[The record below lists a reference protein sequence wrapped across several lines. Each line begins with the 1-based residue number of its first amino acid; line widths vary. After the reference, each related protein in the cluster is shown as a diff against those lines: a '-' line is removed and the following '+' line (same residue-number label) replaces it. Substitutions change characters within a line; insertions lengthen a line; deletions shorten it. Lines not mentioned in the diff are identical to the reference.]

1 MSKDTTVTDSPSAEK
16 AEQGRASSYGSI
28 LKSSSIVGGGEV
40 INYGVGLLRTKAVA
54 LLLGPSGIG
63 LLGLYNNLQQALVTF
78 AGAGVSFSGVREIA
92 KGGEGVPSE
101 ITARVA
107 HAVRRISLLL
117 GLLGA
122 LAVVVLARP
131 LSDWVFEDSTRAP
144 SVALLGVAVCLL
156 VVSGGQK
163 ALVQGCRRIGDLAR
177 IQVLSALL
185 STLLAVGLYA
195 WLGQEGILPVFI
207 LTACC
212 NLSLTWHFSRKI
224 ELVATQVSWKEVFV
238 EAKPLLGLGLAF
250 MWSMLLMSLVD
261 LFIRSFILRELG
273 LESVGIY
280 QAAWAISGLFASFIL
295 NAMGAD
301 FYPRLTAVES
311 DHSEMVRLINEQTEI
326 GILLALPGILGTLAF
341 APWVMTL
348 LYSAKFTI
356 GADLLPWLVLGVFG
370 RVVTWPMGFV
380 FLAKGAKGHFAA
392 IETVM
397 KIPRVLF
404 VIFLVKQWGLVGA
417 AVAWPINY
425 VIYFCIVY
433 PLTHRMIGFRY
444 QRASVLLFLKA
455 SCLIVLSFLS
465 VSLLPQVWG
474 TSLAVLALCLGTLFS
489 LRSLLQCLDAEHR
502 IVRMIRKLP
511 LMG

>member
-1 MSKDTTVTDSPSAEK
+1 MLNKVRSK
-16 AEQGRASSYGSI
+16 SYSSI
-28 LKSSSIVGGGEV
+28 LKSSSIVGGAEV

-92 KGGEGVPSE
+92 KDAEGVNSE
-101 ITARVA
+101 ATARVA

-122 LAVVVLARP
+122 LVAATLARP
-131 LSDWVFEDSTRAP
+131 LSGWVFEDATHAP

-163 ALVQGCRRIGDLAR
+163 ALVQGCRRIGDIAR
-177 IQVLSALL
+177 IQVLSAVL

-195 WLGQEGILPVFI
+195 WLGRGGILPVLI

-224 ELVATQVSWKEVFV
+224 ELVATQVRWKEVFA

-273 LESVGIY
+273 IDSVGIY

-301 FYPRLTAVES
+301 FYPRLTAVQS
-311 DHSEMVRLINEQTEI
+311 NHPEMVRLINEQTEI

-341 APWVMTL
+341 APWVMAL
-348 LYSAKFTI
+348 LYSAKFTV
-356 GADLLPWLVLGVFG
+356 GAQLLPWLVLGVFG
-370 RVVTWPMGFV
+370 RVVMWPMGFV

-392 IETVM
+392 IETVL

-404 VIFLVKQWGLVGA
+404 VIILVKEWGLVGA

-425 VIYFCIVY
+425 IINFCIVY
-433 PLTHRMIGFRY
+433 PVTRGMIDFRY
-444 QRASVLLFLKA
+444 QRSSALLFFKT
-455 SCLIVLSFLS
+455 SCLIALSFLS
-465 VSLLPQVWG
+465 VWLLPQFWG
-474 TSLAVLALCLGTLFS
+474 TGIAVLALFLGTIFS
-489 LRSLLQCLDAEHR
+489 IRSLLQCLDAEHR
-502 IVRMIRKLP
+502 IVRVARKLP
-511 LMG
+511 LVGRISDSNNRN

>member
-1 MSKDTTVTDSPSAEK
+1 M
-16 AEQGRASSYGSI
+16 
-28 LKSSSIVGGGEV
+28 

-63 LLGLYNNLQQALVTF
+63 LLGLYNNLQLALVTL

-92 KGGEGVPSE
+92 KDAEGVNSE
-101 ITARVA
+101 TTARVA
-107 HAVRRISLLL
+107 HTVRRISLVL

-122 LAVVVLARP
+122 LAAVALARP
-131 LSDWVFEDSTRAP
+131 LSAWVFEDATHAP

-156 VVSGGQK
+156 VISGGQK

-177 IQVLSALL
+177 IQVLSAVL

-195 WLGQEGILPVFI
+195 WLGRDGILPVLI

-224 ELVATQVSWKEVFV
+224 ELVARQVRWKEVFV

-273 LESVGIY
+273 IDSVGIY

-301 FYPRLTAVES
+301 FYPRLTAVQT
-311 DHSEMVRLINEQTEI
+311 DHPEMVRLINEQTEI

-348 LYSAKFTI
+348 LYSAKFTV
-356 GADLLPWLVLGVFG
+356 GAQLLPWLVLGVFG

-380 FLAKGAKGHFAA
+380 FLAKGAKAHFAA

-404 VIFLVKQWGLVGA
+404 VIVLVKEWGLVGA

-425 VIYFCIVY
+425 IIYFCIVY
-433 PLTHRMIGFRY
+433 PVTRRMIEFRY
-444 QRASVLLFLKA
+444 QRSSALLFLKA
-455 SCLIVLSFLS
+455 SSLIVISFIS
-465 VSLLPQVWG
+465 VALLPQVWG
-474 TSLAVLALCLGTLFS
+474 TSIAVLALLVGSLFS
-489 LRSLLQCLDAEHR
+489 LRSLIQCLGPEHR
-502 IVRMIRKLP
+502 IVRLVRKLP

>member
-1 MSKDTTVTDSPSAEK
+1 M
-16 AEQGRASSYGSI
+16 
-28 LKSSSIVGGGEV
+28 
-40 INYGVGLLRTKAVA
+40 INYGVGLLRTKTVA

-63 LLGLYNNLQQALVTF
+63 LLGLYNNLQLALVTL

-92 KGGEGVPSE
+92 KDAEGVNSE
-101 ITARVA
+101 TTARVA
-107 HAVRRISLLL
+107 HAVRRISLVL

-122 LAVVVLARP
+122 FAAVALARP
-131 LSDWVFEDSTRAP
+131 LSAWVFEDATHAP

-177 IQVLSALL
+177 IQVLSVVL
-185 STLLAVGLYA
+185 STVLAVGLYA
-195 WLGQEGILPVFI
+195 WLGQDGILPVLI

-212 NLSLTWHFSRKI
+212 NLSLTWYFSRKI
-224 ELVATQVSWKEVFV
+224 ELVATQVSWKEVFL

-273 LESVGIY
+273 IDSVGIY

-301 FYPRLTAVES
+301 FYPRLTAVQS
-311 DHSEMVRLINEQTEI
+311 DHPEMVRLINEQTEI

-341 APWVMTL
+341 APWLIQL
-348 LYSAKFTI
+348 LYSSQFAL
-356 GADLLPWLVLGVFG
+356 GAELLPWLLLGVFG
-370 RVVTWPMGFV
+370 RVITWPMGFV

-397 KIPRVLF
+397 KIPLVLF
-404 VIFLVKQWGLVGA
+404 VVVLVKELGLVG
-417 AVAWPINY
+417 VAIARPINY
-425 VIYFCIVY
+425 AIYFCVVH
-433 PLTHRMIGFRY
+433 LLVARMIGFRY
-444 QRASVLLFLKA
+444 QSASKRLFLQA
-455 SCLIVLSFLS
+455 FCLIAASFIS
-465 VSLLPQVWG
+465 VWLLPQIWSTSIAVFALLWG
-474 TSLAVLALCLGTLFS
+474 TIFS
-489 LRSLLQCLDAEHR
+489 LRSLLQRLGPEHR
-502 IVRMIRKLP
+502 IVRLIRKLP
-511 LMG
+511 LIG